1 MSSTSTPPETT
12 LSTTRPFGG
21 KKKLYN
27 IATVQFRLGPTKH
40 DADAREL
47 QLHVGQQ
54 VIVDTARGPVIAIV
68 TAAIHRKVVPVDS
81 LPKILRKA
89 TETDAQQA
97 ERNEEV
103 ERDAYRF
110 GIERIRSRKLPMK
123 LIRAQFMQDG
133 SKIVF
138 YFSAE
143 GRIDF
148 RDLVKDLAHRFRARI
163 EMHQIG
169 VRDGARMLGGI
180 GPCGRE
186 LCCSTFLDNF
196 DPVSIRMAKDQGL
209 TLNPKKVS
217 GMCGRLMCC
226 LVYEQQVYRRM
237 RTRLPRAGQRVNTE
251 AGPAEILDVDVIN
264 RRVTVRLD
272 DNNRRSMPVDEVAVI
287 DPHAIVDTVDSDAS
301 PNTDYLWDDALPET
315 RSTSRRRPSPIPT
328 TEDPEISR
336 RRTSGRRRRRESA
349 VETAAVSRT
358 RTEEVTPKAPS
369 PSTTPSAQTTAVP
382 ATAPT
387 ATAPPATAPP
397 ATAPPATGPPAT
409 AAAPIVTT
417 PTPKAATAQSTELSR
432 PAAAESSNDAAAQ
445 TTKSRRR
452 RSRRGKKPGT
462 PTDSAATP
470 GKTPGADK
478 KPARA
483 RRRKPTDAKKSDPKK
498 DAPKE

>member
-1 MSSTSTPPETT
+1 MSSTSTEAT

-27 IATVQFRLGPTKH
+27 VVSVQYRLSSEKH

-47 QLHVGQQ
+47 HLRPGEE
-54 VIVDTARGPVIAIV
+54 VIVETSRGPAIAQI
-68 TAAIHRKVVPVDS
+68 TSPIQRKVVPIDS
-81 LPKILRKA
+81 LPRVLRKA
-89 TETDAQQA
+89 TETDIKQA
-97 ERNEEV
+97 KTNENI

-110 GIERIRSRKLPMK
+110 GIERIRTRKLPMK

-237 RTRLPRAGQRVNTE
+237 RTRLPRAGQKVNTE
-251 AGPAEILDVDVIN
+251 LGSGEIADVDVIN
-264 RRVTVRLD
+264 RRVTVRFD
-272 DNNRRSMPVDEVAVI
+272 DNNRRSLPVDEVAVI
-287 DPHAIVDTVDSDAS
+287 DPNAINETVDSDAEES
-301 PNTDYLWDDALPET
+301 TDYLWDDVLPEP
-315 RSTSRRRPSPIPT
+315 RSRGRRRRSENQSSREASREGESSSRRP
-328 TEDPEISR
+328 
-336 RRTSGRRRRRESA
+336 SGRRRR
-349 VETAAVSRT
+349 
-358 RTEEVTPKAPS
+358 AP
-369 PSTTPSAQTTAVP
+369 AIETTAIET
-382 ATAPT
+382 TAIDRT
-387 ATAPPATAPP
+387 ASEETQN
-397 ATAPPATGPPAT
+397 TGDSQASQL
-409 AAAPIVTT
+409 AG
-417 PTPKAATAQSTELSR
+417 
-432 PAAAESSNDAAAQ
+432 ESSEATQASKN
-445 TTKSRRR
+445 RRR
-452 RSRRGKKPGT
+452 RSRRSRKPANPQASSQG
-462 PTDSAATP
+462 DNQAQRGAE
-470 GKTPGADK
+470 KTERSEKAEKSGRSDK
-478 KPARA
+478 KSRRSG
-483 RRRKPTDAKKSDPKK
+483 RRRTASGRKPAAGDAKKGEPKK
-498 DAPKE
+498 DDSK

>member
-1 MSSTSTPPETT
+1 MSSTSPPTEAT
-12 LSTTRPFGG
+12 LSSNRPFGG

-54 VIVDTARGPVIAIV
+54 VIVDTARGPVIAVV
-68 TAAIHRKVVPVDS
+68 TSPIHRKVVPVDS

-89 TETDAQQA
+89 TETDALQA
-97 ERNEEV
+97 EKNEDV

-110 GIERIRSRKLPMK
+110 GIERIRARKLPMK

-237 RTRLPRAGQRVNTE
+237 RTRLPRAGQRVNTDT
-251 AGPAEILDVDVIN
+251 GPAEILDVDVIN
-264 RRVTVRLD
+264 RRVTVRFD
-272 DNNRRSMPVDEVAVI
+272 DNNRRSLPVDEVAVI
-287 DPHAIVDTVDSDAS
+287 DPNAIIETVDSEAS
-301 PNTDYLWDDALPET
+301 PSTDYLWDDALPET
-315 RSTSRRRPSPIPT
+315 RSTSSRRRRSSSQT
-328 TEDPEISR
+328 TREVPEKSR
-336 RRTSGRRRRRESA
+336 RRTSGRRRRRDSA
-349 VETAAVSRT
+349 VETTAISRT
-358 RTEEVTPKAPS
+358 PTEDSPKITPE
-369 PSTTPSAQTTAVP
+369 TTP
-382 ATAPT
+382 
-387 ATAPPATAPP
+387 
-397 ATAPPATGPPAT
+397 
-409 AAAPIVTT
+409 AAP
-417 PTPKAATAQSTELSR
+417 Q
-432 PAAAESSNDAAAQ
+432 PAEPGRSSSHPNNESSTDSAAQ
-445 TTKSRRR
+445 TTKNRRR
-452 RSRRGKKPGT
+452 RSRRGKKPGAST
-462 PTDSAATP
+462 EQPAATDATTQ
-470 GKTPGADK
+470 KTPRSDK

-483 RRRKPTDAKKSDPKK
+483 RRRKPADAKKSDSKN